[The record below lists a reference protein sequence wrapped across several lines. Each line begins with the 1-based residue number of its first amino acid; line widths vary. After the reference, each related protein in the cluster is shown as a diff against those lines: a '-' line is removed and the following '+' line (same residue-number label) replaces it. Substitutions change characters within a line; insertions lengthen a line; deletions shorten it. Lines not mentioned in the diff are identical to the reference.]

1 MPELLETSI
10 EAGAVEDVH
19 EALLSNVIDDK
30 NPARR
35 MLPKSNLFFSSSES
49 LQVQD

>member
-19 EALLSNVIDDK
+19 EALLSNVVDDE

-35 MLPKSNLFFSSSES
+35 MPPKSFHFLF
-49 LQVQD
+49 